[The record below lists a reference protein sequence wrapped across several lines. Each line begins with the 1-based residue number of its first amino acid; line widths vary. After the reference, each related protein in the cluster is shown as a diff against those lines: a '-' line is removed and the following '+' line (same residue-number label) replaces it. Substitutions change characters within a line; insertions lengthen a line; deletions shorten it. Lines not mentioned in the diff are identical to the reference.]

1 MWRHEPRLLLPEQ
14 RRMSGPPPPWPARDP
29 AELSVL
35 AARLRQ
41 VLGRDDP
48 PVLRGE
54 AVSWV
59 GNATGNCEVLIEL
72 PGAVYVAVKL
82 VAQPI
87 SPLHPYWRIV
97 GSGNAAWAESH
108 LSFFC
113 KE

>member
-1 MWRHEPRLLLPEQ
+1 
-14 RRMSGPPPPWPARDP
+14 MSGPPPPWPARDP
-29 AELSVL
+29 AELAAL

-48 PVLRGE
+48 PALRGE

-59 GNATGNCEVLIEL
+59 GNATGNCEVLIEQ

-108 LSFFC
+108 LSGFR